1 MKCEMPDRL
10 ILYLDMQVA
19 DRMTIEALQSH
30 MQLLYNQ
37 YTDKVSHGDL
47 LGDMPA

>member
-1 MKCEMPDRL
+1 MCEMPDRL
-10 ILYLDMQVA
+10 TSYLGMQVGEG
-19 DRMTIEALQSH
+19 MTVEALQSQ

-37 YTDKVSHGDL
+37 YTDKVSHDDL